1 MHVIIF
7 TGFFICWKSESALSC
22 IWQQH
27 VLVPVQRWVSYFRR
41 RVRKRRLANVS
52 LQTWVC
58 ACISL
63 HTKHK
68 LRQDFFHK
76 MFLLNSEVLLF
87 TDDIIWQE
95 NNLSKIAFLG
105 HLSHSFSCSLF
116 FGSYVFDLAC
126 TLLYRSF
133 FFFLPC
139 RPLSALQSPPLSLTA
154 GAGPAVP
161 NSVTLYV
168 QGNQASLTFTTSWV
182 DLLSIDL
189 SASGL

>member
-116 FGSYVFDLAC
+116 FGSYVFDVAFIC
-126 TLLYRSF
+126 TLLYGSF
-133 FFFLPC
+133 FFFFPAAPSPHCNRPPC
-139 RPLSALQSPPLSLTA
+139 H
-154 GAGPAVP
+154 
-161 NSVTLYV
+161 
-168 QGNQASLTFTTSWV
+168 
-182 DLLSIDL
+182 LLL
-189 SASGL
+189 ARGLLFQTVWPCMCKATKPH